1 MNKSLALKKKISL
14 FLLLIISFFIFF
26 YLFYFLI
33 NGDRGIISYLKV
45 SKTNQNL
52 NINLTKLEKSNNY
65 LIDRINRLKTNSV
78 DLDFLDEKIRENTGF
93 IDSDEILIKFN
104 WFLLT
109 KIYWFISKYLQ
120 KFTDEK

>member
-14 FLLLIISFFIFF
+14 FLLLVISFFIFF
-26 YLFYFLI
+26 YLLI
-33 NGDRGIISYLKV
+33 NGYRGIISYLKV

-52 NINLTKLEKSNNY
+52 SINLTKLEKSNNY
-65 LIDRINRLKTNSV
+65 LIDRINRLKTNSL

-104 WFLLT
+104 
-109 KIYWFISKYLQ
+109 
-120 KFTDEK
+120 